1 LENSKARLSYL
12 EGIRG
17 LAAFI
22 VLIAHFKNIIAIDLE
37 TRTGEYFA
45 GLVHSTFLGDC
56 LNAFLVTL
64 LDGKL
69 AVYVF
74 WFMSGYVISI
84 RLFGVNGIQYLKL
97 AAIKR
102 YFRLAIPVLASVL
115 LAYLL
120 MKSGAMYNQ
129 QVADRSGPEF
139 HSMRGV
145 FNFDPDLLAA
155 VKNAL
160 FDSFFN
166 FQYKG
171 SYNPILWTMSPE
183 LFGSFC
189 CFFLFLV
196 FRTWQGRYFVFPLL
210 AIAAL
215 CFHQF
220 WLATFITGYVLCDLS
235 HNANSFSGFV
245 TRAFERIFS
254 NGWRMGFIMLIL
266 VLINGIFIKYYSG
279 YAKVLVSA
287 GLVILVMF
295 SPGLRSFFSSR
306 LLTWLGRLSFSLYL
320 VHLPLIYSLS
330 CFLLISLPFGFA
342 VNAVLSGIVTIIV
355 ALLLSLAFTKWID
368 RPAIVLADALARN
381 LLGGK
386 AKVKV

>member
-1 LENSKARLSYL
+1 MEKKNAKLTYL

-45 GLVHSTFLGDC
+45 GLTHSSLLGNC

-69 AVYVF
+69 AVFVF

-84 RLFGVNGIQYLKL
+84 RLFGVNGMQYLRRAL
-97 AAIKR
+97 IKR

-115 LAYLL
+115 LAYVL
-120 MKSGAMYNQ
+120 MKYGAMYNQ

-139 HSMRGV
+139 QTMRGV
-145 FNFDPDLLAA
+145 FNFEPDFFAA
-155 VKNAL
+155 LKNAL

-166 FQYKG
+166 FHYRG

-196 FRTWQGRYFVFPLL
+196 FRTWRGRYFVFAAL

-215 CFHQF
+215 LLQQF
-220 WLATFITGYVLCDLS
+220 WLATFIAGYMLCDLS
-235 HNANSFSGFV
+235 HTDNTSSRFV
-245 TRAFERIFS
+245 IQAFERIFS
-254 NGWRMGFIMLIL
+254 RAWRVGLILFIL
-266 VLINGIFIKYYSG
+266 VLINGIYIKYYSG

-287 GLVILVMF
+287 GLVIVVMN
-295 SPGLRSFFSSR
+295 SAGLRTFFSSR
-306 LLTWLGRLSFSLYL
+306 LLNWLGRLSFSLYL

-330 CFLLISLPFGFA
+330 CWLLICLPFGFA
-342 VNAVLSGIVTIIV
+342 VNAILSGIVTIVV
-355 ALLLSLAFTKWID
+355 ALLLSLVFTRWVD
-368 RPAIVLADALARN
+368 RPAIVFSDALARR
-381 LLGGK
+381 LVGGK
-386 AKVKV
+386 RKFIV